1 MSAVSIR
8 EKLKIMLQ
16 MSAVLIY
23 GSTLPVVKVGRIAGQ
38 FAKPRSSPTGETGC
52 RPSSGTW

>member
-23 GSTLPVVKVGRIAGQ
+23 GSTLPP
-38 FAKPRSSPTGETGC
+38 AKTRSVS
-52 RPSSGTW
+52 